1 MIPAAGHSYE
11 DGKCSVCGTVE
22 KGFKPRIIKG
32 ANSTWQKGT
41 KNVLSFTSNAAF
53 DDFLKVQIDGKD
65 LDAVNYEVKEGSTIV
80 TLKATYLE
88 TLSVGKHTLAVISDT
103 GTATTEFTVK
113 AASGNDNNKQPPQT
127 GDEVQIL
134 IWIAF
139 MLAGSA
145 LAGTV
150 LYIQKKKYRR

>member
-1 MIPAAGHSYE
+1 M
-11 DGKCSVCGTVE
+11 DK
-22 KGFKPRIIKG
+22 
-32 ANSTWQKGT
+32 
-41 KNVLSFTSNAAF
+41 
-53 DDFLKVQIDGKD
+53 
-65 LDAVNYEVKEGSTIV
+65 VKEGSTIV

-113 AASGNDNNKQPPQT
+113 AVSGNDNNKQPPQT